1 MHDVNGLPASPRPG
15 AGRQPLAAGTSPSH
29 PPGGG
34 WRTRPRRGAA
44 ALLLAALLGATNPA
58 RAEADRFDVLEYVIE
73 GNTVLA
79 AARIEEAV
87 YPHMGEGRSIQD
99 VEAARTALERAYHD
113 GGYLTVFVD
122 IPEQEVAGG
131 VVRLKVTEGRV
142 ERLRVSGSR
151 YYSLGHIKT
160 QVPDLAEGSVPYFP
174 DVQKQLAALAAADRR
189 VTPVLRPGRT
199 PGKVEAEL
207 KVDDR
212 LPLHASVE
220 INDRHSANT
229 SRLRA
234 NANLRYDNLWQ
245 RGHSLALGVQ
255 TAPADVSESLVFSAT
270 YVAPLGRGDYLA
282 AYAVHSESD
291 VAAVGDVNVLGQ
303 GDILGLRWIRP
314 LRARPGYSH
323 SLTLGVDY
331 KDFRESVV
339 LQGADQVNTP
349 IAYLPFSLGY
359 EGTLQQAAGQ
369 TRIGATLGFA
379 VRGLFDDDV
388 ECLPGVVMNEFA
400 CKRYLARPNYAWLR
414 LELKD
419 SHAFAAGW
427 GLASRVAAQVASGP
441 LISNEQ
447 FTAGGVDS
455 VRGYKESN
463 SSGDDGWLAGLE
475 LRTPSLAGRVAGGMT
490 DLTLYAFVE
499 GASLRVREALPGQQS
514 RFDLLGAGLGL
525 RFAGKA
531 GYRGSL
537 DLAQAF
543 RDAGQ
548 VRDGDGRVHFAL
560 GYEW

>member
-1 MHDVNGLPASPRPG
+1 MFEFFTGGRMRVAACAGLLALASG
-15 AGRQPLAAGTSPSH
+15 C
-29 PPGGG
+29 
-34 WRTRPRRGAA
+34 AA
-44 ALLLAALLGATNPA
+44 A
-58 RAEADRFDVLEYVIE
+58 AEGERFDVLEYVVE
-73 GNTVLA
+73 GNTVLS

-87 YPHMGEGRSIQD
+87 YPHLGEGRGIAD

-122 IPEQEVAGG
+122 IPEQTVEGG

-151 YYSLGHIKT
+151 YYSLGRIKA

-174 DVQKQLAALAAADRR
+174 AVQTQLAGLAAADRR
-189 VTPVLRPGRT
+189 VTPVLRPGRS

-207 KVDDR
+207 KVEDR
-212 LPLHASVE
+212 LPLHGSVE
-220 INDRHSANT
+220 VNDRHSANT
-229 SRLRA
+229 GRLRA

-255 TAPADVSESLVFSAT
+255 VAPADAGESTVFSAT
-270 YVAPLGRGDYLA
+270 YVAPLGRWGHLA

-291 VAAVGDVNVLGQ
+291 VAAVGEVNVLGQ

-331 KDFRESVV
+331 KDFRENVL

-349 IAYLPFSLGY
+349 ISYLPFSLAY
-359 EGTLQQAAGQ
+359 EGTLAAAASQ

-379 VRGLFDDDV
+379 VRGLSDDDV

-414 LELKD
+414 LELKNTQ
-419 SHAFAAGW
+419 AFAAGW
-427 GLASRVAAQVASGP
+427 GLASRVSAQVASGP

-447 FTAGGVDS
+447 FSAGGVDS

-463 SSGDDGWLAGLE
+463 SSGDDGLIAGLE
-475 LRTPSLAGRVAGGMT
+475 LRTPSLAGRVAEGLT

-499 GASLRVREALPGQQS
+499 GASLRVRDALPSQQG
-514 RFDLLGAGLGL
+514 RFDLLSAGLGL

-537 DLAQAF
+537 DLAHAF
-543 RDAGQ
+543 EDAGQ
-548 VRDGDGRVHFAL
+548 VRSGDGRLHFAL

>member
-1 MHDVNGLPASPRPG
+1 MKDMRGIMTGRAMRMALVVGSLAL
-15 AGRQPLAAGTSPSH
+15 AGGHAPMAAG
-29 PPGGG
+29 
-34 WRTRPRRGAA
+34 
-44 ALLLAALLGATNPA
+44 
-58 RAEADRFDVLEYVIE
+58 AEGERFDVLEYVVE

-87 YPHMGEGRSIQD
+87 YPHLGEAKTIAD

-122 IPEQEVAGG
+122 IPEQEVSGG

-151 YYSLGHIKT
+151 YYSLGRIKA

-174 DVQKQLAALAAADRR
+174 EVQKQLAALAAADRR

-220 INDRHSANT
+220 VNDRHSANT
-229 SRLRA
+229 RRLRA
-234 NANLRYDNLWQ
+234 SANLRYDNLWQ

-255 TAPADVSESLVFSAT
+255 VAPADAGESTVFSAT

-314 LRARPGYSH
+314 LRPRPGYSH

-331 KDFRESVV
+331 KDFRENVT
-339 LQGADQVNTP
+339 LQGADSVNTP
-349 IAYLPFSLGY
+349 ISYLPFSLAY
-359 EGTLQQAAGQ
+359 EGTLQGDSGQ

-379 VRGLFDDDV
+379 VRGLGDDDV

-414 LELKD
+414 LDLK
-419 SHAFAAGW
+419 HTLAFAAGW
-427 GLASRVAAQVASGP
+427 NLASRVSAQVASGP

-463 SSGDDGWLAGLE
+463 SSGDDGWIAGLE
-475 LRTPSLAGRVAGGMT
+475 LRAPSLARRVSDGLA
-490 DLTLYAFVE
+490 DLTPYAFVE
-499 GASLRVREALPGQQS
+499 GASLRVREVLPGQQS
-514 RFDLLGAGLGL
+514 RFDLLSAGVGL
-525 RFAGKA
+525 RFSGKS

-537 DLAQAF
+537 DLAQAYK
-543 RDAGQ
+543 DAGQ
-548 VRDGDGRVHFAL
+548 VRDGDGRLHFAL
-560 GYEW
+560 GYDW